1 MVRYATKDGE
11 LEKKELA
18 IVDRKFPLLQIRLS
32 KQEKCMRL
40 MTNAEIESMTYSD
53 VSSMLSQYNYQV
65 SNETLSEL
73 Q

>member
-1 MVRYATKDGE
+1 MVRYATKDGKKK
-11 LEKKELA
+11 KKELA